1 MVHSPDYLNNT
12 DGDWRACLDA
22 SFAFLRQ
29 SWDSRWVGLPFVVE
43 ACAGF
48 LRLDGADQ
56 SDVTAKL
63 LATARQ
69 VATQIEADADLR
81 AVGVEP
87 QYHNRLHFSDALT
100 TIVLQS
106 AIESA
111 HWQTHSPD
119 WLAAMLL
126 IAVAHD
132 FQHTGRVNTVRAE
145 IEKRS
150 VTALHPYL
158 VQNQVPQLWVGRVEA
173 VILQSDFSTVAK
185 NHERV
190 AGQKFAWC
198 TDWATVLLNEADI
211 MASISP
217 LFGPRMSQALSREWE
232 LIQCPAYRSVA
243 TQAGRRD
250 FLRSIQFSS
259 YSAEVLGASERVRS
273 QLETSQPSP

>member
-1 MVHSPDYLNNT
+1 
-12 DGDWRACLDA
+12 
-22 SFAFLRQ
+22 
-29 SWDSRWVGLPFVVE
+29 
-43 ACAGF
+43 
-48 LRLDGADQ
+48 
-56 SDVTAKL
+56 
-63 LATARQ
+63 
-69 VATQIEADADLR
+69 
-81 AVGVEP
+81 
-87 QYHNRLHFSDALT
+87 
-100 TIVLQS
+100 
-106 AIESA
+106 
-111 HWQTHSPD
+111 
-119 WLAAMLL
+119 MLL

-158 VQNQVPQLWVGRVEA
+158 VQNQVPELWVGRVEV

-185 NHERV
+185 NHQRV

-217 LFGPRMSQALSREWE
+217 LFGLRMSQALSREWE